1 MTVEECTDTIV
12 CVVGGGGRGV
22 LLRPAARIPFALP
35 YQQFALA
42 RFLSVLVIMC
52 HWLAC
57 VWALTL
63 QLVDLDY
70 PQWIDDVEAVDAS
83 FGIRTR
89 ESTWRIYVASYYFC
103 SYTMTS
109 VGYGDF
115 GPKNVLERV
124 FCTFMVMVSG
134 LCWAYI
140 LGEVCAIVA
149 DMNSDSQQFRK
160 RMHQLNAM
168 MRDQGPKRHAMSI

>member
-1 MTVEECTDTIV
+1 M
-12 CVVGGGGRGV
+12 
-22 LLRPAARIPFALP
+22 
-35 YQQFALA
+35 
-42 RFLSVLVIMC
+42 MC

-63 QLVDLDY
+63 QLVDPDY
-70 PQWIDDVEAVDAS
+70 PQWIDDVEAVDVAY
-83 FGIRTR
+83 GIRTR
-89 ESTWRIYVASYYFC
+89 DSTWRVYVASFYFC

-124 FCTFMVMVSG
+124 VCTFMVSVSG

-149 DMNSDSQQFRK
+149 DMNADSQRFRK
-160 RMHQLNAM
+160 RMQQLNTM
-168 MRDQGPKRHAMSI
+168 MQDQGLSRCTTISFCCQAGTNLLGLMLAQGFD